1 MNAFSSKDQ
10 VLFNKKFKKIVLY
23 NVMTLIWMNET
34 TKHCDLAM
42 GAVPSPFDCYL
53 LNRGL
58 KTLALRMQA
67 HMKNG
72 LHIAHWLE
80 KNPRVTKV
88 IHPGTRASLMLN
100 FCRIVLKDT
109 LINP

>member
-1 MNAFSSKDQ
+1 M
-10 VLFNKKFKKIVLY
+10 
-23 NVMTLIWMNET
+23 
-34 TKHCDLAM
+34 
-42 GAVPSPFDCYL
+42 PSPFDCYL
-53 LNRGL
+53 VNRGL

-88 IHPGTRASLMLN
+88 IHPGMCFARIKVLLN
-100 FCRIVLKDT
+100 CLKDCVSE
-109 LINP
+109 IFWF